1 MGQNGVW
8 AEQEEEE
15 EEEQEEQEEQE
26 EEELTAVQRV
36 CIGAT
41 GLRCGDPDERAGQT
55 NDKVGIPL

>member
-8 AEQEEEE
+8 AEQEE

-41 GLRCGDPDERAGQT
+41 GLRCGGERQT
-55 NDKVGIPL
+55 KTKLVFLLE

>member
-41 GLRCGDPDERAGQT
+41 GLRCGGERQT
-55 NDKVGIPL
+55 KTKLVFLLE